1 MGKCGRSRGDIPRY
15 RCLLSKAVL
24 LTKPGVAEGC
34 AARKMDDDC
43 ELRSHVMSDVT
54 SHVMTRRG
62 VLVTE
67 SRVRDNGM
75 AELNGLKF

>member
-1 MGKCGRSRGDIPRY
+1 M
-15 RCLLSKAVL
+15 L

-34 AARKMDDDC
+34 AARKMDDDR
-43 ELRSHVMSDVT
+43 ELRSHVTSDVT

-62 VLVTE
+62 ILVTE
-67 SRVRDNGM
+67 SRVRDDGM